1 MSDLEHRYTRTALTL
16 MRMAMALLDR
26 AGGALAAARLQHAI
40 DTVEAG
46 QDETAMPPHPIASS
60 AVGFDHHDHQRGVGI
75 GEGTGS

>member
-1 MSDLEHRYTRTALTL
+1 MSDLEHRYTRTALAL
-16 MRMAMALLDR
+16 MRMALALLDR

-46 QDETAMPPHPIASS
+46 QDTAMPAHVIAST
-60 AVGFDHHDHQRGVGI
+60 AVDSDHHDHQRGVGT